1 VFRSAGRLAAATP
14 AWSTLG
20 VMSPWLLLSGAIA
33 SEVVA
38 TLSLKASDG
47 FSRPAPSI
55 VVVAGYLASF
65 ALLGAV
71 LRELPVGIVYAVWSA
86 VGTVGVALLGL
97 ALFGET
103 MNPAKALGIALVVGG
118 VALLYSTS
126 SSAV

>member
-1 VFRSAGRLAAATP
+1 
-14 AWSTLG
+14 
-20 VMSPWLLLSGAIA
+20 MNPWLLLAGAIG

-38 TLSLKASDG
+38 TLSLKESNG
-47 FSRPAPSI
+47 FTRLAPSA
-55 VVVAGYLASF
+55 VVVAGYLTSF

-71 LRELPVGIVYAVWSA
+71 LRELPVGVVYAVWSA

-97 ALFGET
+97 VLFGET

-126 SSAV
+126 TAPA

>member
-1 VFRSAGRLAAATP
+1 
-14 AWSTLG
+14 
-20 VMSPWLLLSGAIA
+20 MSPWLLLSGAIA

-47 FSRPAPSI
+47 FSRPAPSL

-97 ALFGET
+97 VLFGET

-126 SSAV
+126 SAAA